1 MTDSTRSRE
10 TSGALFYLF
19 IIVLECEFVLTHHL
33 LMFRALFAGLLLTAE
48 VKAACP
54 FSVSGETS
62 FNLPS
67 GHPAVVPRTFLGS
80 GSAAA
85 KAAYAN
91 AVTEV
96 DWAGVKNDIVQL
108 LDSDQAIWPADDLGF
123 KHKKKSYIGL
133 FGNALETSKKTF

>member
-1 MTDSTRSRE
+1 MVAVLLT
-10 TSGALFYLF
+10 AL
-19 IIVLECEFVLTHHL
+19 
-33 LMFRALFAGLLLTAE
+33 LFAGLLLTAE

-123 KHKKKSYIGL
+123 KRTRRNRTLGS
-133 FGNALETSKKTF
+133 S